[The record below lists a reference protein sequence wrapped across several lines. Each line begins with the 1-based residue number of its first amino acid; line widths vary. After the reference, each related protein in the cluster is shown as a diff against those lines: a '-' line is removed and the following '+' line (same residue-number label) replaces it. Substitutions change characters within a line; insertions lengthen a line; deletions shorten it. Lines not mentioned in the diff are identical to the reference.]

1 MSVRIEPGPAKIA
14 VEKLEASQEVKV
26 SGTSTKLW
34 VPTSGNHEGLIGR
47 VVAVC
52 KPYSNGNGET
62 FQSNYDIGDM
72 VVVGKYS
79 GTKMDIGRVEYTILR
94 EEDVLARLVV
104 TEDEP
109 DEP

>member
-1 MSVRIEPGPAKIA
+1 MSVVIEPGPAKIA
-14 VEKLEASQEVKV
+14 VEKLEPSQEIAVAGLK
-26 SGTSTKLW
+26 TKLW
-34 VPTSGNHEGLIGR
+34 IPTSGNHEGLIGR

-72 VVVGKYS
+72 VVIGKYT

-94 EEDVLARLVV
+94 EEDVLCRLVM
-104 TEDEP
+104 TEDTP
-109 DEP
+109 DES